1 VAAVNG
7 GKVAGFETVE
17 PLDVVPEPELEN
29 DPLAQPP
36 SNINNAEATN
46 QGNNTSTPARG
57 ILRVVPTLP
66 SNAMAPSSIMV
77 RFIRYSFPI

>member
-7 GKVAGFETVE
+7 GNVAGFETVE
-17 PLDVVPEPELEN
+17 PFDVVPEPELEN

-36 SNINNAEATN
+36 SNINNAEAAS

-57 ILRVVPTLP
+57 ILRLLPTLP
-66 SNAMAPSSIMV
+66 SSPTAPSSIMV
-77 RFIRYSFPI
+77 RFIRYSFPL